1 MIYTTEQIEWEVSQI
16 GGTWV
21 KKKNLRYKLKKK
33 SNDQVCFIID
43 EVDKEIRKLKVNS
56 GLKEQELILFYSF
69 KSKLSRRLL

>member
-1 MIYTTEQIEWEVSQI
+1 MIYTAEQIEWEVSQI
-16 GGTWV
+16 SGTWV

-43 EVDKEIRKLKVNS
+43 EVDKEIRDLKVNY
-56 GLKEQELILFYSF
+56 GFKEQELRLFYGF